1 MSKADPVGR
10 QQPTERRIAE
20 GTLALLRS
28 KGPTAV
34 TIEAVSTM
42 TGMARTTIYRRYK
55 DRNEML
61 AAAVEP
67 IAAPDA
73 PAPRSDPAALLL
85 WLVEQSL
92 RSVDPGIGLGGI
104 AALLTDAD
112 PEFTEL
118 IRSVL
123 VRHRASLAQVVRERM
138 ASGEVRGDLEV
149 EVFLDSIIGAY
160 FAEQARTGTV
170 ADGWAEAVARTL
182 LAAFTA

>member
-1 MSKADPVGR
+1 MPKVEPAGR
-10 QQPTERRIAE
+10 PQSTERRIAE
-20 GTLALLRS
+20 GALALLRS

-34 TIEAVSTM
+34 TIEAVSTL

-67 IAAPDA
+67 ITEPDA
-73 PAPRSDPAALLL
+73 PAPSSDSAALLL

-123 VRHRASLAQVVRERM
+123 LRHRASLAQVVRERM
-138 ASGEVRGDLEV
+138 DSGDVRADLEV

-160 FAEQARTGTV
+160 FAEQARTGAV
-170 ADGWAEAVARTL
+170 ADDWAEGVARTL
-182 LAAFTA
+182 LAAFVA